1 MRIFLAVLTVLV
13 MGAFHSVTPA
23 SAQPVLNTSE
33 RCTTPVPNDPVAPTD
48 EKWVYCDF
56 HMRQFAH
63 REKMI
68 ELRATMDERAKNF
81 KASTYDVRENYKKE
95 LKKYHESLGEKKAD
109 EDSAQDIASE

>member
-13 MGAFHSVTPA
+13 MGAFQSVTPA
-23 SAQPVLNTSE
+23 SAQPVLDKSAA
-33 RCTTPVPNDPVAPTD
+33 CTTPVPNDPVSPTD
-48 EKWVYCDF
+48 EKWIYCDY

-68 ELRATMDERAKNF
+68 ELRATLDERAKNF

-95 LKKYHESLGEKKAD
+95 LKKYHESLGE
-109 EDSAQDIASE
+109 EDSAEETTAE